1 MEYCENN
8 FFIVF
13 YRLKISDAKV
23 VKSAEKTQKGGVYN
37 VCANNLSL
45 INRST

>member
-23 VKSAEKTQKGGVYN
+23 VKSAEKTQKGGCTMCVQITF
-37 VCANNLSL
+37 L
-45 INRST
+45 